1 MAASRDNLPSRE
13 EELVLHR
20 RLLEMDAVAP
30 AELAEIYYERL
41 IDWLVRANSK
51 KIPSELCVE
60 AAGLSFMN
68 LVKKPSTYNPGRGKG
83 LFAYLRMSAK
93 RDFQSLDGQEESREP
108 AGLRKLLDAW
118 VAPDDAGDP
127 VGCMATSFTF
137 TPAFF
142 EEECLAR
149 FLQLE
154 SDPTEDGPVYLVER
168 EEKLA
173 QLTCAAALV
182 DQHHCRGS
190 RSLRWDFLP
199 ARMPPASLLH
209 AKVSLLFWS
218 RLIRIIIASANLTE
232 DGYRR
237 NQEVFGV
244 VDFKPE
250 GESPLP
256 CLIDTIAFLRQAGL
270 RSQVAG
276 NSPSPALGRWNALLD
291 RAIREGRGWGVPD
304 EETRRDAIRV
314 RALFSG
320 PGYPSVFETLRGLWP
335 GGAPPSYAAVVSPFF
350 DRPDVP
356 NQPASELWKV
366 LRQRGEASV
375 EFYVAAEEVPG
386 GASVF
391 LFAPR
396 SLLDAQPGRETAT
409 TDFYR
414 VLIPPER
421 PLHAKGIWLEDERWI
436 VYAIGSSN
444 FTSAG
449 TGLGKASNL
458 EANLVYVVDA
468 GRDGQAKKLVDA
480 TFPEGQQVDLDGDV
494 KWEPRSSE
502 GEDEV
507 GEEILLPAVFAE
519 AVYDCDD
526 KSQATVT
533 LSFAGEPPASW
544 ELVTD
549 GESQRFLGESE
560 WQALGRPTSC
570 KLPWDNE
577 RPPSGFWVRW
587 AGSVGRAWWPINVLT
602 GNALPP
608 PAELKN
614 LPLEV
619 LINILSSARPLHRV
633 LGEYLRRRAREKSS
647 DGTDKPVVDPHKR
660 VDTSRFLLQRT
671 RRISWALNALRKRLE
686 RPAVTLEFL
695 RWRLRGPVGVLALA
709 KSLEREAQSDEEKA
723 FLISELILELARVKP
738 QATPGCLPP
747 AQHLAEIRAL
757 FPELKSLVP
766 GGPSGPENLRRYVES
781 VFAKVGV

>member
-1 MAASRDNLPSRE
+1 M
-13 EELVLHR
+13 
-20 RLLEMDAVAP
+20 
-30 AELAEIYYERL
+30 
-41 IDWLVRANSK
+41 SK
-51 KIPSELCVE
+51 KSHE
-60 AAGLSFMN
+60 N
-68 LVKKPSTYNPGRGKG
+68 RPGYG
-83 LFAYLRMSAK
+83 
-93 RDFQSLDGQEESREP
+93 
-108 AGLRKLLDAW
+108 KLLDAW

-127 VGCMATSFTF
+127 VGCVATSFTF

-190 RSLRWDFLP
+190 RSLRWDLLP

-209 AKVSLLFWS
+209 AKVSLLCWS

-250 GESPLP
+250 GESPLS
-256 CLIDTIAFLRQAGL
+256 CLHDTITFLREAAL
-270 RSQVAG
+270 HSRVAG
-276 NSPSPALGRWNALLD
+276 DSSSPALGRWNALLD
-291 RAIREGRGWGVPD
+291 RAIRESREWELPA
-304 EETRRDAIRV
+304 EEKRRDAVRV

-320 PGYPSVFETLRGLWP
+320 PGYPSVFDTLGQLWP
-335 GGAPPSYAAVVSPFF
+335 GGSPPSYAAVVSPFF
-350 DRPDVP
+350 DRPDVQ
-356 NQPASELWKV
+356 NQPASKLWGV
-366 LRQRGEASV
+366 LRQRGEATV
-375 EFYVAAEEVPG
+375 DFYVAAEEVLD
-386 GASVF
+386 GAGVF

-396 SLLDAQPGRETAT
+396 SLLDAQPGRSTAT
-409 TDFYR
+409 TNFYR
-414 VLIPPER
+414 VLVPPER
-421 PLHAKGIWLEDERWI
+421 PLHAKGIWLEDERWT

-444 FTSAG
+444 FTRAG
-449 TGLGKASNL
+449 TGLSKASNL

-468 GRDGQAKKLVDA
+468 DRDRQAKKLVDA
-480 TFPEGQQVDLDGDV
+480 TFPEGEQVDLGGDV
-494 KWEPRSSE
+494 KWKPRTGE

-507 GEEILLPAVFAE
+507 GEEILLPPAFAD
-519 AVYDCDD
+519 AVYNCVA
-526 KSQATVT
+526 SNRATVV
-533 LSFAGEPPASW
+533 LSIIGEPPAGW

-549 GESQRFLGESE
+549 GDGRRFAGEGE
-560 WQALGRPTSC
+560 WQAEGLPAPWVI
-570 KLPWDNE
+570 PWDTE

-587 AGSVGRAWWPINVLT
+587 AGSVGSAWWPVNVLT

-633 LGEYLRRRAREKSS
+633 LGGYLRRRGREKNG
-647 DGTDKPVVDPHKR
+647 DGANKPVVDPHKR

-671 RRISWALNALRKRLE
+671 GRISWALNALRERLE

-695 RWRLRGPVGVLALA
+695 LWRLHGPVGVLALA
-709 KSLEREAQSDEEKA
+709 KALEREAQSDEEKA

-747 AQHLAEIRAL
+747 TQHLAEIRAL
-757 FPELKSLVP
+757 IPELKSLVP
-766 GGPSGPENLRRYVES
+766 GGPAGPENLRRYVDS
-781 VFAKVGV
+781 VFAEVGV